1 MTDHVQPEP
10 DSETWKPKAAFAT
23 TLIHGAGDQRPSSRI
38 VTYSRPFAAK
48 PPRPLKNSRSGSEGE
63 AAAADFL
70 TAVCRADGTA
80 AGSARS
86 ARKTCS
92 DSVPRPLNK
101 MARAAAWSTS
111 RCAEVVRSAG
121 TMNTPPC
128 VARPVE
134 AA

>member
-23 TLIHGAGDQRPSSRI
+23 TLIHGAGDRRPSSRI

-48 PPRPLKNSRSGSEGE
+48 PPRPLKNSRSGREGE

-70 TAVCRADGTA
+70 AAVRRAGGTA

-86 ARKTCS
+86 ARTTCS
-92 DSVPRPLNK
+92 GRVPRRPH
-101 MARAAAWSTS
+101 RVPPAAARST
-111 RCAEVVRSAG
+111 
-121 TMNTPPC
+121 
-128 VARPVE
+128 
-134 AA
+134 